1 MPVLLYVAQ
10 LSLSLVLLLLLLFCG
25 IVGEQPCGKAEKTR
39 AQALIMLIDMF
50 LHAVRRSPCVQT
62 SLLVMGTVIA
72 PSARHCIDMA
82 THFTISNMQ
91 SIQRARTNFSV

>member
-25 IVGEQPCGKAEKTR
+25 IVGEQPCGKTEKTR